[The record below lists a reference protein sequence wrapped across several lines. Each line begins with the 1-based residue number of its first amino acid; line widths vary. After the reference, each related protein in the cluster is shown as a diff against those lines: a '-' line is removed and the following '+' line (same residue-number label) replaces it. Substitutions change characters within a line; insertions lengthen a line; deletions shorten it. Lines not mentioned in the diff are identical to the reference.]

1 MAMDSANTSTCTFR
15 VLDKELHADC
25 SHRNLTSLPN
35 TWPANV
41 TLVWLDLRHNRL
53 STLTH
58 LSNPYLA
65 QLRHLDVSHNLLKG
79 TLAGHTFAQLRQ
91 LRWLSLQDNRL
102 QSLQAGAMSG
112 LGQLTF
118 LDLSKNKLKASRHTY
133 PLDIFD
139 PLVSLEELLLYG
151 NDDSWEGK
159 YPDDIFQPLSNL
171 RSLSIDTFSGTE
183 SAIFDE
189 HGAFGSQ
196 FGPGFAALRNLKLL
210 SLNQGYSNLK
220 YLLNTTLAVF
230 QNTSLEEI
238 HLGSRSLILIEACA
252 FCGFSR
258 LRSLHVNAAKVPVTY
273 ALAALYGLQHRNMT
287 VIDFSGLAPGNRRFG
302 TSIER
307 DDTRYLKTICVSRL
321 NIADSRLQGI
331 VHNALFEAGSPFVQC
346 LQEMD
351 ISGNRLFGDKV
362 ALWLALIAFKR
373 LVRFRIDR
381 QHTYAMETAGCLLR
395 QDRNCK
401 DQGSPAWED
410 SWEFHMTPSLEYAN
424 FSSMGGRWG
433 KLPRILKITPPSRL
447 KVLDLSNC
455 QISGCHTTI
464 IGMPVLETL
473 ELSGNYCFNMTETFF
488 DHFRS
493 LLHIRLS
500 NVKVN
505 PDLFTDRAGRVFQ
518 NIQLL
523 QTLDLSLN
531 NLIHINPSMLHV
543 QRHLKELNL
552 AGNRLQS
559 LSVDLE
565 PHEDLVLLDLSHN
578 MLSTLLPGERQALDA
593 LAARQ
598 NFSLRLSGNP
608 FLCSCSN
615 LDFVR
620 WLWTT
625 KVDLDGDSGGI
636 SRDYTCTTETGEVSN
651 TLSVMAQYQVHWRL
665 CVGQRVLP
673 VAIAGFLLQLLLL
686 VIVYVLSRSW
696 THIRYVWKVMCRL
709 RLPRREEFRK
719 DVYVGYAD
727 ADWELACLRLPACL
741 EERHGVRLLLRDFE
755 EVPGSIRAENI
766 VTHIDDSWKVLL
778 LVTPNFGRDEW
789 LCGFTVHQAQRSITD
804 TMPDRVIVVFMED
817 PAHLPPMVSLERLL
831 RMVPERN

>member
-1 MAMDSANTSTCTFR
+1 MVEKWKHVQTAIVKLFQHKPLQENELGMLQENVRSSFCLPVSVRPLDQLLKKGMVILREKIKNEQGAELMEMLGDTWDYFFTEILPTLQAIMYPLALQGFDIRSTTLLEFR
-15 VLDKELHADC
+15 NIVVLKV
-25 SHRNLTSLPN
+25 SLREALDAKKYEVPPN
-35 TWPANV
+35 IRQMLLILQFRCEK
-41 TLVWLDLRHNRL
+41 LVARVVV
-53 STLTH
+53 
-58 LSNPYLA
+58 PYLGQRGLYEGSPEPVTRA
-65 QLRHLDVSHNLLKG
+65 NFRPPLPKQVAKLRHLDVSHNLLKG

-139 PLVSLEELLLYG
+139 PLVSLEELLL
-151 NDDSWEGK
+151 
-159 YPDDIFQPLSNL
+159 
-171 RSLSIDTFSGTE
+171 
-183 SAIFDE
+183 
-189 HGAFGSQ
+189 
-196 FGPGFAALRNLKLL
+196 
-210 SLNQGYSNLK
+210 
-220 YLLNTTLAVF
+220 
-230 QNTSLEEI
+230 
-238 HLGSRSLILIEACA
+238 
-252 FCGFSR
+252 
-258 LRSLHVNAAKVPVTY
+258 
-273 ALAALYGLQHRNMT
+273 
-287 VIDFSGLAPGNRRFG
+287 
-302 TSIER
+302 
-307 DDTRYLKTICVSRL
+307 L

-373 LVRFRIDR
+373 L
-381 QHTYAMETAGCLLR
+381 
-395 QDRNCK
+395 DRNCK

-766 VTHIDDSWKVLL
+766 VTHIDDSWK
-778 LVTPNFGRDEW
+778 
-789 LCGFTVHQAQRSITD
+789 AQRSITD

-831 RMVPERN
+831 RMVPERNVLHVHREHAAT